1 MCSQRIAVVGAT
13 GNIGT
18 SLVQAL
24 SEDDRVS
31 SILGIA
37 RRIPEWEVPK
47 LEMATADQ
55 GQDDLTEL
63 FSGCDAVVHLG
74 WLFQPTHDPS
84 VTWQTNVLGSLRVFE
99 AASRSGAGALIYSSS
114 VGAYSPGT
122 DAGAVTESWPT
133 HGWPGA
139 AYTREKSYLER
150 VLDLFEHENPSM
162 RVVRMRPG
170 FVFKRESAS
179 EQRRLFAGPL
189 LPGALVQSKFIPAVP
204 ELADLHVQAVHAA
217 DVADAFRLA
226 TLSGA
231 SGPYNVAAE
240 PVMDTD
246 ALAYLLGAR
255 TVPVSS
261 TAVRAVLSA
270 AWQLHA
276 VPASPGLFD
285 AVRHLPLMDTTRA
298 RVHLGWTPH

>member
-84 VTWQTNVLGSLRVFE
+84 VTWQTNVLGSRLPWTSLLAKRRTPFPLQRYFGQAHPVRAKLQKE
-99 AASRSGAGALIYSSS
+99 ERC
-114 VGAYSPGT
+114 
-122 DAGAVTESWPT
+122 T
-133 HGWPGA
+133 H
-139 AYTREKSYLER
+139 
-150 VLDLFEHENPSM
+150 
-162 RVVRMRPG
+162 
-170 FVFKRESAS
+170 
-179 EQRRLFAGPL
+179 
-189 LPGALVQSKFIPAVP
+189 ALV
-204 ELADLHVQAVHAA
+204 
-217 DVADAFRLA
+217 
-226 TLSGA
+226 
-231 SGPYNVAAE
+231 
-240 PVMDTD
+240 
-246 ALAYLLGAR
+246 
-255 TVPVSS
+255 
-261 TAVRAVLSA
+261 
-270 AWQLHA
+270 
-276 VPASPGLFD
+276 
-285 AVRHLPLMDTTRA
+285 
-298 RVHLGWTPH
+298 